1 MSYKIKNG
9 VVWVLFNGVWWLGDI
24 LFTIY
29 PELKSNKLQ
38 PYLN

>member
-9 VVWVLFNGVWWLGDI
+9 EVWVLYNNQWWQGDI

-29 PELKSNKLQ
+29 PDLKNNKLQ
-38 PYLN
+38 EYRS

>member
-9 VVWVLFNGVWWLGDI
+9 DVWVLYNGSWWQGDI

-29 PELKSNKLQ
+29 PELKARKLQ
-38 PYLN
+38 KYSN